1 MEWGKEVQPISLSR
15 RGREHQVLEL
25 VVLSLETN
33 RGGGVI
39 LRSSRDCVRLQGK
52 EAFNERFVDVEKFV
66 L

>member
-1 MEWGKEVQPISLSR
+1 MSR

-25 VVLSLETN
+25 VVLSLETS

>member
-15 RGREHQVLEL
+15 KGREHQVLEL
-25 VVLSLETN
+25 VVLSLEMS
-33 RGGGVI
+33 RGGVI